1 MILLYFLDTYVNL
14 VKCLQIV
21 LFDASFNWCYL
32 DQDAAKTYSEV
43 SNIKFQIWDH
53 TSIQKQSSAV
63 IWETILEA

>member
-1 MILLYFLDTYVNL
+1 MLFLYFLDTYVNF

-21 LFDASFNWCYL
+21 LLDASSNWCYL
-32 DQDAAKTYSEV
+32 DQDAAKTYSEI

-53 TSIQKQSSAV
+53 TSIQKQSSAG

>member
-21 LFDASFNWCYL
+21 LLDASFNWCYL

-43 SNIKFQIWDH
+43 SNTKFQI
-53 TSIQKQSSAV
+53 
-63 IWETILEA
+63 

>member
-21 LFDASFNWCYL
+21 LLDASFNWCYL

>member
-1 MILLYFLDTYVNL
+1 MLFLYFLDTYVNL

-21 LFDASFNWCYL
+21 LLDASSNWCYL
-32 DQDAAKTYSEV
+32 DQDAAKTYSEI

-53 TSIQKQSSAV
+53 TSIQKQSSAG